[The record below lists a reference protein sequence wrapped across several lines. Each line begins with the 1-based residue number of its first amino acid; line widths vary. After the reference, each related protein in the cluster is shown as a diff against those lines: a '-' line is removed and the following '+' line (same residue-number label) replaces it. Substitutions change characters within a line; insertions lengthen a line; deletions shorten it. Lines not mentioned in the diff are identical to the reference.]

1 MSDVKKHEQDAGG
14 HHEEKKG
21 EEHAPLVGHPG
32 AHAAA
37 RGEAMTLVLQG
48 GEVIEVREDLLI
60 VRNGVG
66 FAELDRAKVVGGDE
80 AAPGDKV
87 LALAGGTMKL
97 EHVGPAAAEKTK
109 AVPGG

>member
-1 MSDVKKHEQDAGG
+1 MSDVKKH
-14 HHEEKKG
+14 G
-21 EEHAPLVGHPG
+21 EGHAPLVGHPVEEHG

-37 RGEAMTLVLQG
+37 RGEAVTLVLQG

-66 FAELDRAKVVGGDE
+66 YAELDRAKVVGGDE

-109 AVPGG
+109 AVSP